1 LAELSAA
8 APLGAT
14 PAELAASYQQ
24 SGWRVDE
31 AATLA
36 MGAVHTKADTDAV
49 GAAVR
54 AVYLPWLEEAAKR
67 LQDAVKKVGGMP
79 ALQAASDVAADS
91 GTCTVFVDGL
101 RYDVAQ
107 RL

>member
-1 LAELSAA
+1 
-8 APLGAT
+8 
-14 PAELAASYQQ
+14 
-24 SGWRVDE
+24 
-31 AATLA
+31 